1 MNARERFA
9 AAAQAAAPCRLTGE
23 PEPGRGEREQ
33 LLADAIG
40 KLGVWDAGL
49 CFAPVGVACSAAAE
63 LEAAGYRAA
72 WLHEGGR
79 QVFVAAAIL
88 LAHTRRLVVGTSI
101 ASIWQH
107 EPTEMV
113 TAARTL
119 GEAFPGRFLLGIGVS
134 HGGARSWRGRAYAR
148 PLDDLSDY
156 LDAMEGVPWP
166 CPRPRPPVPRL
177 VGALGPRM
185 LDLARRRARGA
196 IPYLVPVQHTR
207 FARESLGRDPV
218 LAVQQAIVVDQP
230 LRRGREL
237 AHEHVRRYLPFPNYR
252 NNLLRCGF
260 SERDLHGA
268 GSERLIN
275 ALVAMGD
282 LDDVAA
288 HTRAHLDA
296 GADHVC
302 VNPLG
307 RELGEIPIVDL
318 QEFAARLGSKS
329 VTREGDER

>member
-1 MNARERFA
+1 VTLTDRVTIAARAQHEQGLA
-9 AAAQAAAPCRLTGE
+9 A
-23 PEPGRGEREQ
+23 
-33 LLADAIG
+33 AIG

-49 CFAPVGVACSAAAE
+49 CFAPVGVACSVAAE

-79 QVFVAAAIL
+79 EVFVAAAIF
-88 LAHTRRLVVGTSI
+88 LAHTRRMVVGTSI

-107 EPTEMV
+107 EPSRMV

-119 GEAFPGRFLLGIGVS
+119 GEAFPGRFVLGVGVS

-166 CPRPRPPVPRL
+166 CPRPQPPVPRML
-177 VGALGPRM
+177 GALGPRM
-185 LDLARRRARGA
+185 LELARRRARGA
-196 IPYLVPVQHTR
+196 IPYLVPVEHTS
-207 FARESLGRDPV
+207 FARARLGPDPV
-218 LAVQQAIVVDQP
+218 LAVQQAIVVGQP
-230 LRRGREL
+230 LRRAREL
-237 AHEHVRRYLPFPNYR
+237 AHEHVQRYLPFPNYR

-268 GSERLIN
+268 GSERLID
-275 ALVAMGD
+275 ALVAIGD

-288 HTRAHLDA
+288 RTQAHLDA

-307 RELGEIPIVDL
+307 RALGEIRIVDL
-318 QEFAARLGSKS
+318 QEFAARLGSKP
-329 VTREGDER
+329 VTRSPPASGPAVVTTTAVAAR

>member
-1 MNARERFA
+1 VRNAKSE
-9 AAAQAAAPCRLTGE
+9 
-23 PEPGRGEREQ
+23 RGEREQ

-49 CFAPVGVACSAAAE
+49 CFAPVGVACSAATE

-79 QVFVAAAIL
+79 EVFVAAAIF
-88 LAHTRRLVVGTSI
+88 LASTRRMVVGTSI

-107 EPTEMV
+107 EPTQLV

-119 GEAFPGRFLLGIGVS
+119 GEAFPGRFVLGIGVS
-134 HGGARSWRGRAYAR
+134 HAGAQSWHGRAYAR

-156 LDAMEGVPWP
+156 LDAMEDVPWP
-166 CPRPRPPVPRL
+166 CPRPQPPVPRMI
-177 VGALGPRM
+177 GALGPRM
-185 LDLARRRARGA
+185 LELARRRARGA
-196 IPYLVPVQHTR
+196 IPYLVPVQHTS
-207 FARESLGRDPV
+207 FARERLGRDPV
-218 LAVQQAIVVDQP
+218 LAVQQAIVIDQP
-230 LRRGREL
+230 RRRAREL

-260 SERDLHGA
+260 SEHDLQGS
-268 GSERLIN
+268 GSERLID
-275 ALVAMGD
+275 ALVAIGD
-282 LDDVAA
+282 LDDAA
-288 HTRAHLDA
+288 ARVRGHLDA

-307 RELGEIPIVDL
+307 RARGEIPIVDL
-318 QEFAARLGSKS
+318 QQFAARLDSKP
-329 VTREGDER
+329 VTREPPASRPEVAATAAVAAR

>member
-1 MNARERFA
+1 V
-9 AAAQAAAPCRLTGE
+9 AAAQAPAPCRSTGE
-23 PEPGRGEREQ
+23 AGSEPGRGEREA
-33 LLADAIG
+33 LLAEAIG

-49 CFAPVGVACSAAAE
+49 CFAPVDVACSAAAE

-79 QVFVAAAIL
+79 EVFVATAIL
-88 LAHTRRLVVGTSI
+88 LAHSRRMVVGTSI

-107 EPTEMV
+107 EPSQMV

-119 GEAFPGRFLLGIGVS
+119 GETFPGRFVLGIGVS

-148 PLDDLSDY
+148 PIDDLSDY

-166 CPRPRPPVPRL
+166 CPPPNPPVPR
-177 VGALGPRM
+177 VIGALGPRM
-185 LDLARRRARGA
+185 LELARRRARGV
-196 IPYLVPVQHTR
+196 IPYLVPVRYTS
-207 FARESLGRDPV
+207 FARERLGGDPV

-230 LRRGREL
+230 PRRAREL
-237 AHEHVRRYLPFPNYR
+237 AHEHVRRYLAFPNYR

-260 SERDLHGA
+260 SERDLQGA
-268 GSERLIN
+268 GSERLID
-275 ALVAMGD
+275 ALVAIGD

-288 HTRAHLDA
+288 RAQAHLAA

-307 RELGEIPIVDL
+307 RALGEIPITGL
-318 QEFAARLGSKS
+318 QEFAARLGSKL
-329 VTREGDER
+329 VTREPAHHT